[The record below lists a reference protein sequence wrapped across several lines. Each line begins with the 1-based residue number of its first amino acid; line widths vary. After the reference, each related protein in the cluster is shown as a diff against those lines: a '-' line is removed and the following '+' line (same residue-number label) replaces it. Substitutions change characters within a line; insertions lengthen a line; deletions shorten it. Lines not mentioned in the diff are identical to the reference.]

1 MTGGFKNER
10 SSNQASVINLSCQG
24 GTETKL
30 PPMLESR
37 CIHAT
42 AVVGNF
48 VFAFGGLN
56 ERNDVVSS
64 CEFYDPWDCRIH

>member
-1 MTGGFKNER
+1 MTGGWKNER
-10 SSNQASVINLSCQG
+10 SSNQARVINLSRQK
-24 GTETKL
+24 GTVTKL

-42 AVVGNF
+42 AVVGNS

-56 ERNDVVSS
+56 ERNDVNIIIL
-64 CEFYDPWDCRIH
+64 E